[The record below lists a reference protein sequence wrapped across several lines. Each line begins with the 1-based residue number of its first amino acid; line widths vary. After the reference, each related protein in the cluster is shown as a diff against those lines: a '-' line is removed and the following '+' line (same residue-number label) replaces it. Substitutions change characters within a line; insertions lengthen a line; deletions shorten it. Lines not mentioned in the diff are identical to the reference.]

1 MHQDMEP
8 SLINASYAAG
18 AQGIVFAG
26 TGAGSLSTVVTLAA
40 EELFNATGLPMV
52 RSHRS
57 ADGFVPSSVE
67 EFTIAGGFHN
77 PQKTRIF
84 LQLALTAGY
93 GYDEIKEAFALGYP
107 AP

>member
-1 MHQDMEP
+1 MEP
-8 SLINASYAAG
+8 SLFNATYAAG

-26 TGAGSLSTVVTLAA
+26 MGAGGLSGPASLAA

-52 RSHRS
+52 ASHRS
-57 ADGFVPSSVE
+57 ADGFVPSADE
-67 EFTIAGGFHN
+67 DFAIASGFLN
-77 PQKTRIF
+77 PQKARIV

-93 GYDEIKEAFALGYP
+93 GYDEIKETFALGYP